1 MNKHTL
7 AIALSSALLI
17 STASPAMA
25 DDNHCNVNLQGNLE
39 YQAAQLTVEMENGS
53 VMRID
58 EAHRLTINDEQVD
71 LTPDQQRYVT
81 QYYEAIDE
89 AVPMTMSI
97 VSDGLKLA
105 NTAVSEV
112 FGEMLGED
120 DTLVR
125 EFSTTMGE
133 LQQKIEQK
141 FYTHDGGIRISGD
154 DIQGDGWVDS
164 QWESEFED
172 SMERLVS
179 QATGRLLMA
188 LGSQMLFSEEGVDEF
203 AERMEKFGDDLES
216 RMESQ
221 AEKLEEQAD
230 ELCELLQ
237 RADKN
242 ENQMQRTIAGLD
254 GLSLLNMDD
263 HKSTMKM

>member
-7 AIALSSALLI
+7 ATALYSALLI
-17 STASPAMA
+17 GSTAALA
-25 DDNHCNVNLQGNLE
+25 DDNDCNVNIQGNME
-39 YQAAQLTVEMENGS
+39 YRAAQLTVEMENGS
-53 VMRID
+53 VMHVD
-58 EAHRLTINDEQVD
+58 NAHQLTINDEQVN
-71 LTPDQQRYVT
+71 LTPEQQRYVS

-89 AVPMTMSI
+89 AVPMTMNI

-112 FGEMLGED
+112 FSELLGKD

-133 LQQKIEQK
+133 LQQNIEQK
-141 FYTHDGGIRISGD
+141 FYTQDGGIRISGD
-154 DIQGDGWVDS
+154 DINGDGWLDS
-164 QWESEFED
+164 QWESEFEE
-172 SMERLVS
+172 SMEQLVS

-188 LGSQMLFSEEGVDEF
+188 IGSQMLFSEEGVDDF
-203 AERMEKFGDDLES
+203 AERMERFGDDLET
-216 RMESQ
+216 RMETQ
-221 AEKLEEQAD
+221 AEQLEERAD
-230 ELCELLQ
+230 ELCEILR
-237 RADKN
+237 RADHS

-254 GLSLLNMDD
+254 GLNLLNLDD